1 MTDFIY
7 EYDLI
12 FSTNKYDFSN
22 LVLENLIIGTTLFVS
37 DYNLQNQTR
46 KEPFNKIPLRLIETE
61 SEHIKGTNTTQYTIK
76 LRGRATKRNKTPVH

>member
-1 MTDFIY
+1 M
-7 EYDLI
+7 
-12 FSTNKYDFSN
+12 
-22 LVLENLIIGTTLFVS
+22 LENLIIGTTLFVS

-76 LRGRATKRNKTPVH
+76 LRDALQNGIKHPYIENC